1 MSGRV
6 CKRVAVL
13 FFAVLLFST
22 FGCSQRHESNPSD
35 VSGFNYT
42 DYYIAG
48 FRITNEG
55 QELSAGG
62 PNIFPKKAGAERS
75 GGGASMCC
83 ISIPSRWRSGMKL
96 VVKWRRDARPY
107 DEDRS
112 GDQWLTAITEVPP
125 YGRQTYGFWV
135 HFLPGD
141 RIRVEVQDKPQMPGK
156 PDDHDRYIV
165 QGVLDPEENKENKQ

>member
-1 MSGRV
+1 MDTPIW
-6 CKRVAVL
+6 KRFLAL
-13 FFAVLLFST
+13 FVGSLLLALI
-22 FGCSQRHESNPSD
+22 GCSDANESNPSD

-62 PNIFPKKAGAERS
+62 PNIFPKKVDEERS

-83 ISIPSRWRSGMKL
+83 IGIPSRWRPGMKL
-96 VVKWRRDARPY
+96 VVKWKVDKIQDGKTPGEWY
-107 DEDRS
+107 
-112 GDQWLTAITEVPP
+112 TAITEVPP
-125 YGRQTYGFWV
+125 YGRRTAGFVV

-141 RIRVEVQDKPQMPGK
+141 RIRVQVRDEAGILPRI
-156 PDDHDRYIV
+156 DDHDSYIV
-165 QGVLDPEENKENKQ
+165 QGVLDPEENKENEQ